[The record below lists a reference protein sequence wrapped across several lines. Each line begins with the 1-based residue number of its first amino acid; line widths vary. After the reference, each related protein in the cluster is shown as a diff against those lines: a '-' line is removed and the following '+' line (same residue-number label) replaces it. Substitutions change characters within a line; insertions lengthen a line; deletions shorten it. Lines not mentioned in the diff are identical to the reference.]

1 MNEMMHIIDAI
12 KSEQRKGKKI
22 VFTNGCFDILHR
34 GHVTYLNQARDLG
47 DLLIVGINS
56 DESVKRLKGPERPV
70 NMLEDRAYVLSALK
84 SVDYV
89 IPFEEDT
96 PLNLINLIMPDIT
109 MCKGDGC
116 VFKDTCYRH
125 IATPSEYRQSYFLSP
140 PIKKD
145 SCDYYWEQCPVC
157 KMYDGKHRND
167 CTSDNIRTTN

>member
-1 MNEMMHIIDAI
+1 MQSNPSRNKA
-12 KSEQRKGKKI
+12 I

-96 PLNLINLIMPDIT
+96 PLNLINLIMPDILV
-109 MCKGDGC
+109 KGGDYTIDRIIGAQE
-116 VFKDTCYRH
+116 VLAHGGRVEIIPFVPGKSTSAIIDT
-125 IATPSEYRQSYFLSP
+125 
-140 PIKKD
+140 IK
-145 SCDYYWEQCPVC
+145 
-157 KMYDGKHRND
+157 
-167 CTSDNIRTTN
+167 TL

>member
-1 MNEMMHIIDAI
+1 MNEMIHIIDAI

-47 DLLIVGINS
+47 DFLIVGINS

-96 PLNLINLIMPDIT
+96 PLNLINLIMPDILV
-109 MCKGDGC
+109 KGGDYTIDRIIGAQE
-116 VFKDTCYRH
+116 VLAHGGKVEIIPFVPGKSTSAIIDT
-125 IATPSEYRQSYFLSP
+125 
-140 PIKKD
+140 IK
-145 SCDYYWEQCPVC
+145 
-157 KMYDGKHRND
+157 
-167 CTSDNIRTTN
+167 TL

>member
-1 MNEMMHIIDAI
+1 MNEMMHIVTAI

-96 PLNLINLIMPDIT
+96 PLNLINLIMPDILV
-109 MCKGDGC
+109 KGGDYTIDRIIGAQE
-116 VFKDTCYRH
+116 VLANGGKVEIIPFVPGKSTSAIIDT
-125 IATPSEYRQSYFLSP
+125 
-140 PIKKD
+140 IK
-145 SCDYYWEQCPVC
+145 
-157 KMYDGKHRND
+157 
-167 CTSDNIRTTN
+167 TL

>member
-1 MNEMMHIIDAI
+1 MNEMIHIIDAI
-12 KSEQRKGKKI
+12 KSEQRNGKKI

-96 PLNLINLIMPDIT
+96 PLNLINLIMPDILV
-109 MCKGDGC
+109 KGGDYTIDRIIGAQE
-116 VFKDTCYRH
+116 VLANGGKVEIIPFVPGKSTSAIIDT
-125 IATPSEYRQSYFLSP
+125 
-140 PIKKD
+140 IK
-145 SCDYYWEQCPVC
+145 
-157 KMYDGKHRND
+157 
-167 CTSDNIRTTN
+167 TL

>member
-1 MNEMMHIIDAI
+1 MNEMMHIIQAI
-12 KSEQRKGKKI
+12 KAEQEKGKKI

-56 DESVKRLKGPERPV
+56 DESVKRLKGLERPV

-96 PLNLINLIMPDIT
+96 PLDLINLIMPDILV
-109 MCKGDGC
+109 KGGDYTIDRIVGAQE
-116 VFKDTCYRH
+116 VLAHGGRVEIIPFVPGKSTSAIIDT
-125 IATPSEYRQSYFLSP
+125 
-140 PIKKD
+140 IK
-145 SCDYYWEQCPVC
+145 
-157 KMYDGKHRND
+157 
-167 CTSDNIRTTN
+167 TL

>member
-1 MNEMMHIIDAI
+1 MNEMIHIIDAI

-56 DESVKRLKGPERPV
+56 DESVKRLKGQERPV

-96 PLNLINLIMPDIT
+96 PLNLINLIMPDILV
-109 MCKGDGC
+109 KGGDYTIDRIIGAQE
-116 VFKDTCYRH
+116 VLAHGGKVEIIPFVPGKSTSAIIDT
-125 IATPSEYRQSYFLSP
+125 
-140 PIKKD
+140 IK
-145 SCDYYWEQCPVC
+145 
-157 KMYDGKHRND
+157 
-167 CTSDNIRTTN
+167 TL

>member
-12 KSEQRKGKKI
+12 KSEQLKGKKI

-34 GHVTYLNQARDLG
+34 GHVTYLNQARELG

-56 DESVKRLKGPERPV
+56 DESVKRVKGPERPV

-96 PLNLINLIMPDIT
+96 PLNLINLIMPDILV
-109 MCKGDGC
+109 KGGDYTIDRIIGAQE
-116 VFKDTCYRH
+116 VLANGGKVEIIPFVPGKSTSAIIDT
-125 IATPSEYRQSYFLSP
+125 
-140 PIKKD
+140 IK
-145 SCDYYWEQCPVC
+145 
-157 KMYDGKHRND
+157 
-167 CTSDNIRTTN
+167 TL